1 MDNSE
6 KLTYYELLE
15 VPVDASFFEIR
26 HAYRDAL
33 SIYDEDS
40 LSTYSL
46 FPDEERTRLLKRI
59 EEAFNTLIDETRRS
73 EYDEQLV
80 KSGKL
85 KPSERLTRHQDKS
98 IPIFRTGS
106 SAEKT
111 VFLKKVRKKVKESDI
126 QSLAEEI
133 LAGELISG
141 KDLQKLRKAIGIE
154 LDEIFEVA
162 RISMSML
169 KAIENDQFHDL
180 PSLVYLKNF
189 LKSYAEI
196 LHLDSDK
203 VVDGYIIHLTLM
215 QK

>member
-6 KLTYYELLE
+6 KLNYYELLE

-46 FPDEERTRLLKRI
+46 FPDEERARLLKRI
-59 EEAFNTLIDETRRS
+59 EEAFNILIDEAKRS

-85 KPSERLTRHQDKS
+85 KPSERLKSYQEKS

-106 SAEKT
+106 SAEKN
-111 VFLKKVRKKVKESDI
+111 VFFKKVQEKVKESDI

-133 LAGELISG
+133 IAGELISG
-141 KDLQKLRKAIGIE
+141 QDLKKLRKAIGIE
-154 LDEIFEVA
+154 LEEIFEVA
-162 RISMSML
+162 RISISML
-169 KAIENDQFHDL
+169 KAIENDQFQDL

-196 LHLDSDK
+196 LHLDSEK
-203 VVDGYIIHLTLM
+203 VVDGYIINLSLM
-215 QK
+215 QR

>member
-1 MDNSE
+1 MDNVE

-15 VPVDASFFEIR
+15 VPVDASFLEIR

-46 FPDEERTRLLKRI
+46 FSDEERNELLKRI
-59 EEAFNTLIDETRRS
+59 EEAFTTLIDETKRS

-80 KSGKL
+80 KSGKIE
-85 KPSERLTRHQDKS
+85 PSERLKRYQDKS

-106 SAEKT
+106 SVEKNL
-111 VFLKKVRKKVKESDI
+111 FFKKVQEKVKEPDI
-126 QSLAEEI
+126 RSLAVEI
-133 LAGELISG
+133 TAKGIISG
-141 KDLQKLRKAIGIE
+141 QDLKKLREAIGIQLE
-154 LDEIFEVA
+154 EIFEVA
-162 RISMSML
+162 RISISML
-169 KAIENDQFHDL
+169 KAIENDQFKDL
-180 PSLVYLKNF
+180 PALVYLKNF

>member
-1 MDNSE
+1 MNNSE
-6 KLTYYELLE
+6 KLNYYELLE

-46 FPDEERTRLLKRI
+46 FPDEERAGLLKRI
-59 EEAFNTLIDETRRS
+59 EDAFNVLIDETKRF

-85 KPSERLTRHQDKS
+85 KPSERLTRYQDKS

-106 SAEKT
+106 SAEKNI
-111 VFLKKVRKKVKESDI
+111 FFKKVQEKVKESDI
-126 QSLAEEI
+126 KSLAEEI
-133 LAGELISG
+133 IAKALISG
-141 KDLQKLRKAIGIE
+141 QDLKKLRKAIGIE
-154 LDEIFEVA
+154 LEEIFEVA
-162 RISMSML
+162 RISISML
-169 KAIENDQFHDL
+169 KAIENNKFHDL

-196 LHLDSDK
+196 LHLDSEK
-203 VVDGYIIHLTLM
+203 VVDGYIINLTLM

>member
-1 MDNSE
+1 MDNDE
-6 KLTYYELLE
+6 KLNYYELLE
-15 VPVDASFFEIR
+15 IPVDASFLEIR

-46 FPDEERTRLLKRI
+46 FSDEERAELLKRI
-59 EEAFNTLIDETRRS
+59 EEAFNTLIDETKRS

-80 KSGKL
+80 KSGKV
-85 KPSERLTRHQDKS
+85 KPSERLKQYQDKS

-106 SAEKT
+106 SAEKNL
-111 VFLKKVRKKVKESDI
+111 FFKKVQEKVKES
-126 QSLAEEI
+126 QVRSLTEEI
-133 LAGELISG
+133 SAKDLISG
-141 KDLQKLRKAIGIE
+141 QDLKKLREAIGIQLE
-154 LDEIFEVA
+154 EIFEVA
-162 RISMSML
+162 RISISML
-169 KAIENDQFHDL
+169 KAIENDQFQDL